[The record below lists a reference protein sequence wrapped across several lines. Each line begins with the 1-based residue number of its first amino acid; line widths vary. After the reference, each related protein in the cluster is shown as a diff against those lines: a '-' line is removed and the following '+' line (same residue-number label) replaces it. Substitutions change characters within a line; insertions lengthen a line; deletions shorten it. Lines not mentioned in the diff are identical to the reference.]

1 MKKMLEIRNGPT
13 TGPVTSILEKQ
24 TAYNIVENERENSA
38 EITMY
43 GEIVTNRPKTLWT
56 DKKDDKLYIVLSEF
70 LDDLEKVK
78 ERSKLTIRIN
88 SPGGELYA
96 GLAIMNRLSEFKG
109 DVITVVD
116 GLAASAASIILQG
129 GKTRKVHKSSMVM
142 VHSASTFLFG
152 YYNEAELNEAF
163 KQLNAAN
170 RAAIEAY
177 SQRTNID
184 KNEIQSILAETKWMT
199 GEEAVNRGFADELI
213 ETGNVSMSI
222 SKDKT
227 YMIVNGIKM
236 FTERFKT
243 LPTGLKVEDEMVIS
257 GREPVVADMM
267 NKNEG
272 GNKKVTV
279 EELKAQ
285 HPELIAEIEQMA
297 VTAAKADGE
306 DTQKNDVESAVKAER
321 QRISEIDKIAKVVG
335 NEELLNKAKFETPM
349 TAAELAFE
357 VMKQQAK
364 VGEKFMKDSTKDLKD
379 SGVEGVEALP
389 SGDVTGEME
398 QEDIAKGAAMIA
410 GIKEGE
416 RR

>member
-285 HPELIAEIEQMA
+285 YPELIAEIEQMA

>member
-56 DKKDDKLYIVLSEF
+56 DEKDDKLYIVLSEF

-129 GKTRKVHKSSMVM
+129 GKTRKVHKGSMVM

-177 SQRTNID
+177 SQRMNID

-213 ETGNVSMSI
+213 ETGNISMSI

-285 HPELIAEIEQMA
+285 YPELIAEIEQMA

-398 QEDIAKGAAMIA
+398 QEDITKGAAMIA